1 MSRRG
6 GDPWYWASQKAPLP
20 SVPVP
25 ATAAP
30 LLSALLAS
38 SGSHERELLG
48 SALLQVLNSAFGLS
62 PCTLTVAD
70 RPQVHSQDQR
80 GRLARATYGYYRC
93 KLPPSGP
100 PERCAIRIYHRT
112 AMRGQ
117 VVSASAF
124 TNTLLH
130 EWGHHYD
137 FAGLGLRRSP
147 HTAGFFSR
155 LRQLRSL
162 ILPTAAASRPH
173 RTRGA
178 SIRGDTSKEDS

>member
-1 MSRRG
+1 M
-6 GDPWYWASQKAPLP
+6 PAPP
-20 SVPVP
+20 TAP
-25 ATAAP
+25 A
-30 LLSALLAS
+30 LLSALLVS
-38 SGSHERELLG
+38 SGSRERELLG
-48 SALLQVLNSAFGLS
+48 SALLEVLNSAFGLR

-70 RPQVHSQDQR
+70 RPQLHSKDER

-93 KLPPSGP
+93 RIPRSGP
-100 PERCAIRIYHRT
+100 PQRCAIRVYHRT

-130 EWGHHYD
+130 EWVHHFD

-155 LRQLRSL
+155 LRQLHSL
-162 ILPTAAASRPH
+162 VLPEADPESTGPH
-173 RTRGA
+173 PGR
-178 SIRGDTSKEDS
+178 